1 MPTRKEILQTK
12 INTDLAT
19 ATSITAAEH
28 RGVESAIMNAAIP
41 VNRGWFTGLDANGTT
56 VGTNLT
62 CGGDVTSAVIL
73 TITDYS
79 SVSVYFAT
87 SMINTN
93 YIVKIHVQSLNTTD
107 PHLDAACFNPVFRI
121 IDATNVYINIK
132 EFVQGIQNLRFH
144 LEVVSLDY

>member
-19 ATSITAAEH
+19 GTSITATEH

-41 VNRGWFTGLDANGTT
+41 ANRGFFTGLDVTGTA

-62 CGGDVTSAVIL
+62 CGGDITAAVVL
-73 TITDYS
+73 TVNDYS
-79 SVSVYFAT
+79 TVSVYFAT

-93 YIVKIHVQSLNTTD
+93 YIVKICIQSQGINAAA
-107 PHLDAACFNPVFRI
+107 DAAILYPTFRA
-121 IDATNVYINIK
+121 IDATNAYISIR
-132 EFVQGIQNLRFH
+132 EPFGTGQNLKFH
-144 LEVVSLDY
+144 LEIVSLDY

>member
-19 ATSITAAEH
+19 GKSIRALEH

-41 VNRGWFTGLDANGTT
+41 VNRGWFSGLDVVGTA

-62 CGGDVTSAVIL
+62 CGGDITVALVL
-73 TITDYS
+73 TTADYS
-79 SVSVYFAT
+79 TISVYFAT

-93 YIVKIHVQSLNTTD
+93 YIVRICIQSIGSNAAA
-107 PHLDAACFNPVFRI
+107 DAAILYPTFKP
-121 IDATNVYINIK
+121 IDATNAYISIR
-132 EFVQGIQNLRFH
+132 EPFGTGQNLKFH